1 MQKNDIHYSVMIV
14 SLSEQFDMVVKN
26 ALRSKVSSGS
36 LTTVD
41 TFKNVA
47 LARRKLLEKDYDIV
61 IINTPLQDESG
72 VEFALDIS
80 EMGNYGVLVVT
91 PQEIYD
97 YVFEQVTEYGIFV
110 ATKPMSNE
118 RVSQTL
124 GQLLAVWKKIKEVEK
139 KVEVLNDR
147 LEELRIISKAKIVL
161 VEKEKMTEDEA
172 HRFIGKKAM
181 DTGLSRKK
189 VAMMI
194 LEDY

>member
-1 MQKNDIHYSVMIV
+1 MPKNDIHYSVMIV
-14 SLSEQFDMVVKN
+14 SLSEQFDTIVKN
-26 ALRSKVSSGS
+26 VLRKKVSAGN

-41 TFKNVA
+41 SFKNVA

-80 EMGNYGVLVVT
+80 EMGNYGVLIVT